1 MQLQQQLYHLF
12 PTNESLADQVWQWH
26 ETYSF
31 RYQEAFRYTLQELR
45 FHFELLPTKKIA
57 LLTSEEYLKTYKI
70 RQKGLQ
76 TLPNEWIDPVTA
88 TIDTQGLDNLWI
100 KPVEGYLVRILKE
113 SSNPRDQA
121 RLEKVKKSKAFKYRG
136 LDKTNEERKQARL
149 EKLQQSIDK
158 QEVVLFLGRQNR
170 IYKALQKQ
178 LNEKYAGKVRFIS
191 DHVWSSRGYIE
202 PGVKAS
208 DNRLGLIQASET
220 IHRLPHLGLSGSAI
234 QDRYIMFSLDG
245 YDMKHCM
252 AAMYSNCNKIARSY
266 TKPVI
271 EGIERFE
278 FAYTGLTD
286 LELANIVRNKHW
298 FAYTRFCRTGANGVL
313 EELSETKVL
322 QEYGIKYIGDLM
334 RSEYISNRTSHRS

>member
-1 MQLQQQLYHLF
+1 MEPIQQLQEVL
-12 PTNESLADQVWQWH
+12 PENPNLASEVWQWH
-26 ETYSF
+26 QINDF
-31 RYQEAFRYTLQELR
+31 QYQEALLYIIQELR
-45 FHFELLPTKKIA
+45 FHFELLPAKKVD
-57 LLTSEEYLKTYKI
+57 LLTNEEYLKTYQI

-76 TLPNEWIDPVTA
+76 TLPNEWIDPTTA
-88 TIDTQGLDNLWI
+88 TLSNDGLDKLWL
-100 KPVEGYLVRILKE
+100 KPVEGYLARILKA
-113 SSNPRDQA
+113 SNDPKDQA
-121 RLEKVKKSKAFKYRG
+121 RLEKVKQSKAYKYRG
-136 LDKTNEERKQARL
+136 LDKTTEERKQARL
-149 EKLQQSIDK
+149 EKLQQSIDN

-208 DNRLGLIQASET
+208 DNRLSLIQASET
-220 IHRLPHLGLSGSAI
+220 IHRLSHLGLRGEVI

-245 YDMKHCM
+245 YDMKHCL

-266 TKPVI
+266 AKPII

-286 LELANIVRNKHW
+286 LELANIVRNKNW
-298 FAYTRFCRTGANGVL
+298 FAYTRFCRTGSDGTL
-313 EELSETKVL
+313 EELSETQVL
-322 QEYGIKYIGDLM
+322 TEYGIKYIGDLM
-334 RSEYISNRTSHRS
+334 RSEYISRRAH